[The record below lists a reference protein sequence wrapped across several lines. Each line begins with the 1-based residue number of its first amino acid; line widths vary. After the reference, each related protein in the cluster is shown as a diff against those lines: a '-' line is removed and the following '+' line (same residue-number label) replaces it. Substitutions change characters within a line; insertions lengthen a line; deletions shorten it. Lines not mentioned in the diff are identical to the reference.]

1 MANTVT
7 VNPSGIGVYRTVLTA
22 ATTFHINAGF
32 DGQEL
37 TVIMQQDNTG
47 TWVVTA
53 GSEIKHFTTPTSTA
67 NFDTVYIFSYDAL
80 LGFWTVQASSS
91 LPS

>member
-1 MANTVT
+1 MAATVT
-7 VNPSGIGVYRTVLTA
+7 INPSGINVYRLVLTQ
-22 ATTFHINAGF
+22 ATTLHISAGF
-32 DGQEL
+32 DGQLL
-37 TVIMQQDNTG
+37 TIIMQQDNTG

-67 NFDTVYIFSYDAL
+67 NFDTVYLFSYDAL
-80 LGFWTVQASSS
+80 LGFWTSQASSS

>member
-7 VNPSGIGVYRTVLTA
+7 VNPSGLNVYRTVLTA
-22 ATTFHINAGF
+22 ATTFNILPGF
-32 DGQEL
+32 DGQLL
-37 TVIMQQDNTG
+37 TVIFQQDNTG

-53 GSEIKHFTTPTSTA
+53 GAALKHFTTPTSTA
-67 NFDTVYIFSYDAL
+67 NYDTVQLFAYDAL
-80 LGFWTVQASSS
+80 LGFWTWLASGS